1 MRPILLIL
9 LAILCGCATTGSTTS
24 SKKPVPLTRE
34 ARPRHDQ
41 QNWLKEREAINNVV
55 AFVEYAKYASR
66 RPQALRDYA
75 LYIRVTYAHVSMGGN
90 DVDAGVRALNYIHK
104 IHLECGGSGKLWKD
118 VLDLSRI
125 MVNDSRGQPIG
136 LEPPLDYK

>member
-1 MRPILLIL
+1 MRFLLLIL
-9 LAILCGCATTGSTTS
+9 LAVLCGCVTTGSPST
-24 SKKPVPLTRE
+24 KRPVPLTRE
-34 ARPRHDQ
+34 TRPRHDQ

-55 AFVEYAKYASR
+55 AYVEYAKYASR

-104 IHLECGGSGKLWKD
+104 IHLDCGGSGKLWKD
-118 VLDLSRI
+118 ALDLARI
-125 MVNDSRGQPIG
+125 MDKDGDKQPTG
-136 LEPPLDYK
+136 LEPPPDYK

>member
-1 MRPILLIL
+1 MRFLLFIL
-9 LAILCGCATTGSTTS
+9 LAVLCGCATTSSTST
-24 SKKPVPLTRE
+24 KRPVPLTRE
-34 ARPRHDQ
+34 SRPRHDQ

-75 LYIRVTYAHVSMGGN
+75 LYICVTYAHVSMGGN

-104 IHLECGGSGKLWKD
+104 IHLDCGGSGKLWKD
-118 VLDLSRI
+118 ALDLARI
-125 MVNDSRGQPIG
+125 MDKDGDKQPTG
-136 LEPPLDYK
+136 LEPPPNYK

>member
-1 MRPILLIL
+1 MRLILLIL
-9 LAILCGCATTGSTTS
+9 LAILCGCATTSTTS

>member
-1 MRPILLIL
+1 MRLLLLIL
-9 LAILCGCATTGSTTS
+9 LAVFCGCVTTGTTS

-34 ARPRHDQ
+34 THPRHDQ
-41 QNWLKEREAINNVV
+41 QNWVKEREAINNVV
-55 AFVEYAKYASR
+55 AYVEYAKYASR

-104 IHLECGGSGKLWKD
+104 IHLDCGGSGKLWKD
-118 VLDLSRI
+118 VLDLARI
-125 MVNDSRGQPIG
+125 MGNDGGKQTTG
-136 LEPPLDYK
+136 LEPPPDYK

>member
-1 MRPILLIL
+1 MMRSLLLIL
-9 LAILCGCATTGSTTS
+9 LAVLCGCATTGSSS
-24 SKKPVPLTRE
+24 SKKPTPLTRE
-34 ARPRHDQ
+34 THPRHDQ

-75 LYIRVTYAHVSMGGN
+75 LYLRTTYAHVSMGGN

-104 IHLECGGSGKLWKD
+104 IHLDCGGSGKLWKD

-125 MVNDSRGQPIG
+125 MNSDSANQPVG

>member
-1 MRPILLIL
+1 MRFLLLIL
-9 LAILCGCATTGSTTS
+9 LAVLCGCATQGSTST
-24 SKKPVPLTRE
+24 KRPVPLTRE
-34 ARPRHDQ
+34 TRPRHDQ

-104 IHLECGGSGKLWKD
+104 IHLDCGGSGKLWKD
-118 VLDLSRI
+118 ALDLARI
-125 MVNDSRGQPIG
+125 MDKDGDKQPTG
-136 LEPPLDYK
+136 LEPPPNYK